1 MEPPVEYAGGLS
13 EDERRPRAWPFVA
26 AAVALAAVI
35 IAVIVFWGPI
45 RAAGRS
51 AGESFASYSMSLTS
65 AKWPSDVQLTGVPT
79 TLAMTLQNTDRR
91 ALNGVTLRVATPNPG
106 LTVVQAGPAAEIG
119 GSAIFF
125 PVSVAPGKSETLSVT
140 FLAVKPMNGEI
151 DFSLAAARGTNP
163 AQVLTPDGT
172 VATELAIAAKFR
184 DPTDADA
191 NARLVAI
198 YPSQVTTSASNPWVI
213 HVTNTGPV
221 PIRSVSLAFANPP
234 TGFQLL
240 SASPIPMVQPSGQL
254 QFDVTL
260 PPGGQITLILDVAL
274 QQAGAYQ
281 IPAGV
286 YLNGATTP
294 LSLDPGVTALIFV
307 VTAT

>member
-1 MEPPVEYAGGLS
+1 MEPPVEYVGGRS
-13 EDERRPRAWPFVA
+13 DDAPRRRAWPFVA
-26 AAVALAAVI
+26 AAAALALVI

-45 RAAGRS
+45 RTAGRN
-51 AGESFASYSMSLTS
+51 AGESFAAYSMSLTS
-65 AKWPSDVQLTGVPT
+65 ARWPSDVQLTGVPT

-91 ALNGVTLRVATPNPG
+91 TLNGLTLRVAAGNRG
-106 LTVVQAGPAAEIG
+106 LTVVEAEPAAEIG

-125 PVSVAPGKSETLSVT
+125 AQPVDPGKSETLSIT
-140 FLAVKPMNGEI
+140 FLAVQPMNGEI
-151 DFSLAAARGTNP
+151 DFSLAAAHGKNP

-198 YPSQVTTSASNPWVI
+198 YPSHVTTAATNTWVI
-213 HVTNTGPV
+213 HVTNAGPIA
-221 PIRSVSLAFANPP
+221 IRSVSLAFPNPP
-234 TGFQLL
+234 AGFQLL
-240 SASPIPMVQPSGQL
+240 NASPLPTVEPSGEL

-260 PPGGQITLILDVAL
+260 PPGGQTAIILDVAL
-274 QQAGAYQ
+274 RQAGAFQ

-286 YLNGATTP
+286 YLNGSTTP
-294 LSLDPGVTALIFV
+294 LTLGPGVTALIFV